1 MQPGILFIKNQNS
14 RRQINFKIVAWKTV
28 YTSIENDNLYFRTM
42 AKPRLAS
49 HTSRDR
55 LVFKEPGV
63 HSSDDEEDGCDVGS
77 EDGTSSNSSS
87 HKHTSFDRHLVL
99 VGKFGDNSETNLTKE
114 L

>member
-1 MQPGILFIKNQNS
+1 
-14 RRQINFKIVAWKTV
+14 
-28 YTSIENDNLYFRTM
+28 M

-49 HTSRDR
+49 HASRDR

-99 VGKFGDNSETNLTKE
+99 VGNYYDISQCNEIKNLPLKYF
-114 L
+114 LNNDIIC

>member
-1 MQPGILFIKNQNS
+1 M
-14 RRQINFKIVAWKTV
+14 IV
-28 YTSIENDNLYFRTM
+28 IIPLEFRTL

-55 LVFKEPGV
+55 LVFKDPGV
-63 HSSDDEEDGCDVGS
+63 HSSDDEEDGCEVGS

-99 VGKFGDNSETNLTKE
+99 VGRLFAILIIVSGCT
-114 L
+114 

>member
-1 MQPGILFIKNQNS
+1 
-14 RRQINFKIVAWKTV
+14 
-28 YTSIENDNLYFRTM
+28 M

-99 VGKFGDNSETNLTKE
+99 VGKFEILRSHLFYVMIFKTFETLMHIILIKCK
-114 L
+114 